1 MRLEQV
7 PLVMRSEEVF
17 VIVGF
22 IRGTICSEEEGL
34 GDVMWL
40 VTTCEAL
47 EHSRNWSL
55 VYNVFGIDWC
65 SKS

>member
-7 PLVMRSEEVF
+7 PLVMRSEEGF

-22 IRGTICSEEEGL
+22 RRGTISIEEEGL

-40 VTTCEAL
+40 VKTWAVL
-47 EHSRNWSL
+47 EHSSNWSL
-55 VYNVFGIDWC
+55 VYRFFGIDWC
-65 SKS
+65 SKA

>member
-7 PLVMRSEEVF
+7 NLVMRNKEGF

-22 IRGTICSEEEGL
+22 RRGIISSEEEGL

-40 VTTCEAL
+40 VKTWAVL
-47 EHSRNWSL
+47 EHSNNWSL
-55 VYNVFGIDWC
+55 VYRVFGID
-65 SKS
+65 